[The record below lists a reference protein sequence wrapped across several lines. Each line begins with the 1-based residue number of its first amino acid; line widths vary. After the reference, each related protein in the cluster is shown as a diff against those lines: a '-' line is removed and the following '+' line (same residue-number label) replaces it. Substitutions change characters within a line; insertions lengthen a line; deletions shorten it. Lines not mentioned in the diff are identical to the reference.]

1 MLKSLQE
8 LMNLNTNEASNDPK
22 MDVKL
27 AAATLMF
34 ELVRA
39 DGEITQEEISHMKA
53 LLIRQF
59 ALDDESLQALFEV
72 AEQNSK
78 EAISLHGF
86 TREIC
91 EQWDNTKRAELL
103 ENLWLLAL
111 SDEVIDPH
119 ERHLVRKI
127 ASLLYLNESEIIQT
141 REQAKQRLGING

>member
-8 LMNLNTNEASNDPK
+8 LFKLSTEVDSKDQQL
-22 MDVKL
+22 DVKL

-34 ELVRA
+34 ELIRA
-39 DGEITQEEISHMKA
+39 DGEVKAEEIAQMKD

-59 ALDDESLQALFEV
+59 ALDDDALQALFEV
-72 AEQNSK
+72 AEQNAK
-78 EAISLHGF
+78 DAISMHAF
-86 TREIC
+86 TRDIC
-91 EQWDNTKRAELL
+91 KQWDNTKRAKLL

-141 REQAKQRLGING
+141 REQAKHRLGLAT